1 MEQSK
6 GLGKNESAHLK
17 PQPFSIGDI
26 VPDFTL
32 PASDRDQVRLQ
43 ELVSEKSLV
52 LLFYRGYW

>member
-1 MEQSK
+1 MEQTNRS
-6 GLGKNESAHLK
+6 
-17 PQPFSIGDI
+17 QPYAIGDI

-43 ELVSEKSLV
+43 ELVSEKPLV